1 VGVAAAREAVAALL
15 LPRRVALALR
25 GVALHLRVVEA
36 AGAGVVRF
44 RLVPAV
50 AAALALMQVKLAVP
64 RVHAVLR
71 LNVAVRV
78 LVGRDDGKRKRRE
91 NDEGAKHGTRRGA
104 LVPRRPTV
112 E

>member
-1 VGVAAAREAVAALL
+1 
-15 LPRRVALALR
+15 
-25 GVALHLRVVEA
+25 
-36 AGAGVVRF
+36 
-44 RLVPAV
+44 
-50 AAALALMQVKLAVP
+50 MQVKLAVP

-104 LVPRRPTV
+104 FVPRSPTV